1 MTAREAAALQ
11 LAAQT
16 RSRSNADRIP
26 QASRRRERGVL
37 RCGSSGS
44 CMSPLQQDHMAC
56 ACEICVP
63 LLREPAFA
71 RCGVGCHRYAAAAV
85 VLPACPSAASLLLS
99 LACSTYPTAG
109 SAIVFTCYARSLWYP
124 FISSPLHSEQSTN
137 DPHARL
143 RASSLCKA
151 TTVRARAS
159 PIPPILTIETTISPR
174 LAATRNPLSQ
184 AEADHLPLTASS
196 PPAQNP
202 PPKIP
207 N

>member
-1 MTAREAAALQ
+1 MIVREAAALQ

-16 RSRSNADRIP
+16 RSRSNANRIP
-26 QASRRRERGVL
+26 QAGRRRERGVL

-71 RCGVGCHRYAAAAV
+71 RCGVGCHRYAAAV
-85 VLPACPSAASLLLS
+85 VLPACPSAASLLPS

-109 SAIVFTCYARSLWYP
+109 SAIVFTCYARSLLSP
-124 FISSPLHSEQSTN
+124 FISSLLHSEQSTN

-143 RASSLCKA
+143 RTSSLCKA

-159 PIPPILTIETTISPR
+159 LIPPDPHDRNNQLSSPR
-174 LAATRNPLSQ
+174 SDAKPS
-184 AEADHLPLTASS
+184 LPS
-196 PPAQNP
+196 
-202 PPKIP
+202 
-207 N
+207 